1 MSVELLNESVP
12 TAALE
17 AGVRFLL
24 SRQRADGSFWG
35 LLETNAC
42 MEAEYILLMHC
53 LGKRDPAREAK
64 IRTYL
69 LNRQCEDGAWRLFYG
84 GPGDLNATV
93 EAYQALKLIGVDPE
107 SSAMVRARA
116 FILEHG
122 GIEATR
128 VFTRLWLALI
138 GQYPWEK
145 LPTLPPEM
153 IFFPKWV
160 PLNIYD
166 FASWARATVV
176 PLSIVL
182 AHGPVFPIPA
192 EAGVAELFHP
202 SYVPEEPNKAA
213 DKFLRVMDRLFRA
226 YQGAPVKP
234 GRARAEARAIEW
246 IIGRQERDGSWGGI
260 QPPWF
265 YSLLALATLK
275 MTDHEAFA
283 RGIEGLETFGVET
296 EAGEWWFQACVSPTW
311 DTALAV
317 LALRAAGLP
326 ADHSAVVR
334 GAEWLL
340 SQQVL
345 TGGDWQVRRP
355 RLKPGGWPF
364 EFYNDNYPDVDDT
377 ALVLLALNEVKVPDE
392 ARRRRALTDGFRWMV
407 GMQCR
412 NGGWAAFDAD
422 QMRTVASRIPFSDFG
437 WVIDPPTEDV
447 TGHVLESL
455 GGFGYDVAWKVVER
469 AIAFLKD
476 SQEPDGAFQ
485 GRWGVNYV
493 YGIGAV
499 LPGLAAVGVSPEEP
513 WVARALDWL
522 ASVQNGDGGFGES
535 PLSYTDPA
543 HKGRGTST
551 PSQTA
556 WGLMALVAGGR
567 AASPEAG
574 RAARFLAER
583 QRPDGSW
590 DEPEYTGTGF
600 PGDFYINY
608 NLYRQ
613 VFPIL
618 ALGRY
623 RSALART

>member
-1 MSVELLNESVP
+1 
-12 TAALE
+12 
-17 AGVRFLL
+17 
-24 SRQRADGSFWG
+24 
-35 LLETNAC
+35 
-42 MEAEYILLMHC
+42 
-53 LGKRDPAREAK
+53 
-64 IRTYL
+64 
-69 LNRQCEDGAWRLFYG
+69 
-84 GPGDLNATV
+84 
-93 EAYQALKLIGVDPE
+93 
-107 SSAMVRARA
+107 
-116 FILEHG
+116 
-122 GIEATR
+122 
-128 VFTRLWLALI
+128 
-138 GQYPWEK
+138 
-145 LPTLPPEM
+145 
-153 IFFPKWV
+153 
-160 PLNIYD
+160 
-166 FASWARATVV
+166 
-176 PLSIVL
+176 VL
-182 AHGPVFPIPA
+182 AHAPVFPIPESA
-192 EAGVAELFHP
+192 AVSELFHP
-202 SYVPEEPNKAA
+202 TYVPEEPNKAA
-213 DKFLRVMDRLFRA
+213 DRFLRLMDRLFRA
-226 YQGAPVKP
+226 YQGSPLKP
-234 GRARAEARAIEW
+234 GRAGAEARAMEW
-246 IIGRQERDGSWGGI
+246 IVRRQERDGSWGGI

-275 MTDHEAFA
+275 MTGHEAFV

-296 EAGEWWFQACVSPTW
+296 ERGEWWFQACVSPTW

-317 LALRAAGLP
+317 VALPAAGLP
-326 ADHSAVVR
+326 ADHPALVKA
-334 GAEWLL
+334 AEWLIG
-340 SQQVL
+340 QQVRA
-345 TGGDWQVRRP
+345 GGDWQVRRP

-377 ALVLLALNEVKVPDE
+377 ALVLMALNEVKIADE
-392 ARRRRALTDGFRWMV
+392 AKRRRALTDGFRWMV

-455 GGFGYDVAWKVVER
+455 GGFGYDVAWKVVDR
-469 AIAFLKD
+469 AIAFLKAA
-476 SQEPDGAFQ
+476 QEPDGAFR

-493 YGIGAV
+493 YGVGAV
-499 LPGLAAVGVSPEEP
+499 LPGVVAVGVSPDEP

-522 ASVQNGDGGFGES
+522 ANVQNPDGGFGES
-535 PLSYTDPA
+535 PNSYTDPEA
-543 HKGRGTST
+543 KGRGTST

-567 AASPEAG
+567 AATPEAA

-583 QRPDGSW
+583 QNPDGSW

-623 RSALART
+623 RNALARA